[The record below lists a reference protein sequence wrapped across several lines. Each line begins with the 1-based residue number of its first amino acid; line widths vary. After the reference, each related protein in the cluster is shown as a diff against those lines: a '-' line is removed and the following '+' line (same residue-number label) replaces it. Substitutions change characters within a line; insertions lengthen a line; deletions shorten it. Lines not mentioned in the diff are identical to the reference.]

1 MGATRHGGVQASES
15 QDARIQNHNTKMQ
28 REQKGITHRHFCGQK
43 LGYQSFPG
51 NWLFVQFLEHQP
63 FAAAVDAMH
72 HEITFQ

>member
-1 MGATRHGGVQASES
+1 
-15 QDARIQNHNTKMQ
+15 MQ

-51 NWLFVQFLEHQP
+51 NSLFVQFLEHQP